1 MKYLSG
7 LGTIPWPIMGSMA
20 VCRELKS
27 GGNITTL
34 SPAIVQLP
42 VRFVREPRTR
52 QCMPGLKHNVAELI
66 GLVVG
71 HGMELRP
78 VVSRII
84 TRTGRVTE
92 RAKGRFEVHRPLR
105 EPAPAKGWWGVA
117 RMKPGAR
124 RRQQRVGYDFT
135 PVGAAAAACSY
146 GSPRTRGAG
155 GGPPASPPRRGVHR
169 RCLPHCWQADSP
181 GC

>member
-52 QCMPGLKHNVAELI
+52 QCKPGLKHNVAELI
-66 GLVVG
+66 GLVVR

-92 RAKGRFEVHRPLR
+92 RAKGRFEVRKPLGGDNSGWAMASRRSGRRPR
-105 EPAPAKGWWGVA
+105 RAPRLPENA
-117 RMKPGAR
+117 RCAR
-124 RRQQRVGYDFT
+124 R
-135 PVGAAAAACSY
+135 AACV
-146 GSPRTRGAG
+146 A
-155 GGPPASPPRRGVHR
+155 AGVHR